1 MKKFIKNMQT
11 KSESDK
17 RIFAFWTASMI
28 TLFIFGIWLLN
39 FISVFGNPDN
49 SDIVVQN
56 QANPISAL
64 FGEIKNTFDVPKG
77 ASKKVYPAQ

>member
-1 MKKFIKNMQT
+1 MKKFIENMQT

-17 RIFAFWTASMI
+17 RVFAFWMASTI

-39 FISVFGNPDN
+39 FISVFGKPN
-49 SDIVVQN
+49 SEVEIKN

-64 FGEIKNTFDVPKG
+64 FSVIGETFSSPKE
-77 ASKKVYPAQ
+77 VYPTE